1 MMSKTTASTKFV
13 CTVFLMLL
21 VLPAEVSAQTAQ
33 RTILRAGKL
42 LDVRSGKVLTN
53 QAVVIEGDKIA
64 SVGPASE
71 LKASPS
77 ER

>member
-1 MMSKTTASTKFV
+1 MMSKTTASTKFA

-53 QAVVIEGDKIA
+53 
-64 SVGPASE
+64 P
-71 LKASPS
+71 
-77 ER
+77 R